1 VSKRAA
7 IYCRISRDREGAG
20 LGVERQ
26 EQDCRELA
34 QRLDWRI
41 VTVHTDN
48 DLSAYSG
55 KPRPGYLALVDDITA
70 GRIDAVVAW
79 HTDRLHR
86 SPVELEEYI
95 TACEPHSVP
104 TQTVKA
110 GPLDLSTPSGR
121 MVARQLGAVA
131 RFEVEHMQERQQR
144 AKLQAATN
152 GVWKGGRRPYGYEA
166 DGMTVRESEARE
178 VRGAIEAVLAGRSLA
193 SLAKDWNAR
202 GLHTST
208 GAEWTYGALRRVL
221 IRPRNA
227 GLMEHQGKEIGA
239 ASWSAI
245 VPEDAWRAV
254 RAILTDATRRT
265 TPGNERRWLMSG
277 LALCGICGCTVRASS
292 AGIGGVGHRPAY
304 RCRTNRGSH
313 VVRDART
320 LDDFIAAVVVERLSR
335 PDAADLLRRDQRIDT
350 TELHIEAVAVRQRLT
365 DLAAMYADGG
375 VDARQLREGS
385 ERLRTRL
392 DDLERQIADAAR
404 GSALAVFAGRDPK
417 TVWESLDLSRQRA
430 VVDLLMTVT
439 INPTRRGRTPGWRKG
454 EPYFDPGSIE
464 LTPKTSS

>member
-34 QRLDWRI
+34 RRLGWRI
-41 VTVHTDN
+41 VAVHTDN

-55 KPRPGYLALVDDITA
+55 KPRPGYIALVDDITA
-70 GRIDAVVAW
+70 GRIDAVIAW

-86 SPVELEEYI
+86 SPVELEEYMGV
-95 TACEPHSVP
+95 CEPRGVP

-131 RFEVEHMQERQQR
+131 RFEVEHMQERQQA

-152 GVWKGGRRPYGYEA
+152 GTWKGGRRPYGYEA
-166 DGMTVRESEARE
+166 DGMTVRESEAAEIR
-178 VRGAIEAVLAGRSLA
+178 AATEAVLAGRSLA

-202 GLHTST
+202 GLHHST
-208 GAEWTYGALRRVL
+208 GTEWTYGALRRVL

-239 ASWSAI
+239 ASWPAI
-245 VPEDAWRAV
+245 VPEDSWRAV

-277 LALCGICGCTVRASS
+277 LALCGVCGRTVRASS

-304 RCRTNRGSH
+304 RCRTNSGSH
-313 VVRDART
+313 IVRDART
-320 LDDFIAAVVVERLSR
+320 LDEFIGAVVIERLSR
-335 PDAADLLRRDQRIDT
+335 PDAAELLRRDQRVDT

-385 ERLRTRL
+385 ERLRIRL

-404 GSALAVFAGRDPK
+404 SSALSAFTRGDPVAVWDG
-417 TVWESLDLSRQRA
+417 LDLAQRRA
-430 VVDLLMTVT
+430 VVNTLMTVT
-439 INPTRRGRTPGWRKG
+439 IQRSRRGRTPGWKAG
-454 EPYFDPGSIE
+454 TPYFDPESVEITWR
-464 LTPKTSS
+464 TP

>member
-1 VSKRAA
+1 MKRAA
-7 IYCRISRDREGAG
+7 VYCRISRDREGAG

-34 QRLDWRI
+34 DRLGWRI
-41 VTVHTDN
+41 VAVHTDN

-55 KPRPGYLALVDDITA
+55 KPRPGYAALLDDIRA
-70 GRIDAVVAW
+70 GRAGAVLAW

-86 SPVELEEYI
+86 SPVELEAYI
-95 TACEPHSVP
+95 TVCEPHSVP

-121 MVARQLGAVA
+121 MIARQLGAVA
-131 RFEVEHMQERQQR
+131 RFEVEHMQERAQR

-166 DGMTVRESEARE
+166 DGVTVRESEAGEIR
-178 VRGAIEAVLAGRSLA
+178 AATEAVLAGRSLA
-193 SLAKDWNAR
+193 SLAKDWNTR

-227 GLMEHQGKEIGA
+227 GLMEHRGEEVGLA
-239 ASWSAI
+239 VWPALVS
-245 VPEDAWRAV
+245 EDTWRAV
-254 RAILTDATRRT
+254 RAILTDPTRRT

-277 LALCGICGCTVRASS
+277 LALCGVCGQTVRASS
-292 AGIGGVGHRPAY
+292 AGTAGVGHRPAY
-304 RCRTNRGSH
+304 RCRTNSGSH
-313 VVRDART
+313 VVRDAAT
-320 LDDFIAAVVVERLSR
+320 LDEFIASVVVERLSR
-335 PDAADLLRRDQRIDT
+335 TDAAELLRRDQRADT

-404 GSALAVFAGRDPK
+404 TSTLAAFTSDDPR
-417 TVWESLDLSRQRA
+417 TIWDGLDLAQQRA
-430 VVDLLMTVT
+430 VVNALMTVT
-439 INPTRRGRTPGWRKG
+439 IQRSRRGRTPGWKLG
-454 EPYFDPGSIE
+454 ERYFDPTSIE
-464 LTPKTSS
+464 ITWRSP

>member
-1 VSKRAA
+1 MGKRAA

-34 QRLDWRI
+34 QRLGWHI
-41 VTVHTDN
+41 VAIHTDN

-55 KPRPGYLALVDDITA
+55 KPRPGYVALVDDITA
-70 GRIDAVVAW
+70 GRVDAVIAW

-86 SPVELEEYI
+86 SPVELEEYMGV
-95 TACEPHSVP
+95 CEPRGVP

-152 GVWKGGRRPYGYEA
+152 GVWKGGRRPFGYEA
-166 DGMTVRESEARE
+166 DGVTVRESEARE
-178 VRGAIEAVLAGRSLA
+178 IRGATEAVLVGRSLA
-193 SLAKDWNAR
+193 SLAKDWNGR
-202 GLHTST
+202 GLRTST
-208 GAEWTYGALRRVL
+208 GVAWTYGALRRVL

-239 ASWSAI
+239 ASWPAI
-245 VPEDAWRAV
+245 VPEDSWRAV
-254 RAILTDATRRT
+254 RAALTDSSRRT

-277 LALCGICGCTVRASS
+277 LALCGVCGRTVRASS

-304 RCRTNRGSH
+304 RCRVASGSH
-313 VVRDART
+313 IVRDAPV
-320 LDDFIAAVVVERLSR
+320 LDDFIGDVIVERLWR
-335 PDAADLLRRDQRIDT
+335 DDAAEVLRRDQRVDT

-365 DLAAMYADGG
+365 DLAAMYADGE

-385 ERLRTRL
+385 ERLRARL
-392 DDLERQIADAAR
+392 DDVERQIADAAR
-404 GSALAVFAGRDPK
+404 SSTLHPFTKADPGV
-417 TVWESLDLSRQRA
+417 VWDGLDLAQKRA
-430 VVDLLMTVT
+430 VVNTLMTVT
-439 INPTRRGRTPGWRKG
+439 IHRTRRGRTPGWKPG
-454 EPYFDPGSIE
+454 EPYFDPQSIE
-464 LTPKTSS
+464 ITWRSS